1 MATKAHVEAL
11 KHRVSRK
18 LLRLPGVNGVGIER
32 AAGSAKDGEEYALV
46 VHVEDDNPDTR
57 AAVEKHVSD
66 KAVRIVAGGKFKKL

>member
-32 AAGSAKDGEEYALV
+32 AEAPDDYALV
-46 VHVEDDNPDTR
+46 VHVADDTPETR
-57 AAVEKHVSD
+57 AAVAHHVPD
-66 KAVRIVAGGKFKKL
+66 KALRKSS

>member
-32 AAGSAKDGEEYALV
+32 ADGPDDYALV
-46 VHVEDDNPDTR
+46 VHVTDDNPELR
-57 AAVEKHVSD
+57 AVVATHVPD
-66 KAVRIVAGGKFKKL
+66 KALRIVVSGKFRKL

>member
-32 AAGSAKDGEEYALV
+32 AGGGEDYALV
-46 VHVEDDNPDTR
+46 VHVTDDNPGTR
-57 AAVEKHVSD
+57 AAVAKHAPD
-66 KAVRIVAGGKFKKL
+66 EAVRIVTSGKFRKT